1 MTSIEQTADSQWD
14 HLNCYCEHD
23 IAQEVSMLAV
33 MEQVWI
39 VVQSL
44 VFQYYTLSMM
54 MPSYEWLPQ
63 TQVSL
68 ITNILELLRRVLLN
82 PIQSR
87 SISNNNGE
95 REFTISMLSLNDCT
109 YMYRAL
115 AITSWKHVTKHF
127 RMAKKYCAQ
136 WQLNGSWCL
145 THNLCAIFTGST
157 QRYSNSQHNKNLSSK
172 LLSFL
177 SSLYN
182 RPLFCHTD
190 TEDNGDN
197 REKSGEIYSWFTVV
211 TSIARALYCC
221 ISLIVTHICFDD

>member
-1 MTSIEQTADSQWD
+1 MVCVWGLLVDIIVSTLLSQYWVWCTSTEAHTEVMTSIEQTADSQWD

-136 WQLNGSWCL
+136 SQLNRSWCL

-157 QRYSNSQHNKNLSSK
+157 QRNN
-172 LLSFL
+172 
-177 SSLYN
+177 
-182 RPLFCHTD
+182 CA
-190 TEDNGDN
+190 
-197 REKSGEIYSWFTVV
+197 IATVNV
-211 TSIARALYCC
+211 IKT
-221 ISLIVTHICFDD
+221 